1 MNIFKDTISEMTY
14 EQVENLVAQE
24 AVVLLPIG
32 IIEEH
37 GPHLPLETD
46 IYLAYK

>member
-1 MNIFKDTISEMTY
+1 MNIFEDAMSEMTY
-14 EQVENLVAQE
+14 EQVENLVVQE

-37 GPHLPLETD
+37 GPHLPLGND
-46 IYLAYK
+46 IYLAY